1 MKTTSKKEFDAVEY
15 MRQQRDRISRET
27 ANMNFE
33 QFRQYLADRR
43 PKVRIMPSH

>member
-15 MRQQRDRISRET
+15 ICQQRDRISRET